1 MPSKPKKTTPRSS
14 WQNLPVAYPQAFPP
28 HEKSIQLQ
36 QVSSQQQ
43 EFIQSQ
49 QVKVNEFS
57 AFKNSWSMLTVSRI
71 TSNKSSNFSRPNCW
85 KFHASEV
92 FRGLICW
99 VKCGEIPQ
107 VLLKKTSWKH
117 KCLCVSHRQSTDK
130 KKGGNLKTW
139 TFIGVLHT
147 TGLLEVLGVVV
158 SQVLLL
164 SGLKLEEFK

>member
-85 KFHASEV
+85 KFHASEGEMWGKFLKFCWRKLPETTSVCV
-92 FRGLICW
+92 FHIGNQGAKKRG
-99 VKCGEIPQ
+99 K
-107 VLLKKTSWKH
+107 LKDLNFHWSAAHYWPSW
-117 KCLCVSHRQSTDK
+117 STWSSSK
-130 KKGGNLKTW
+130 P
-139 TFIGVLHT
+139 
-147 TGLLEVLGVVV
+147 
-158 SQVLLL
+158 SA
-164 SGLKLEEFK
+164 SP